1 MIRVGENCDLRYN
14 MINGKF
20 PPFVEISNLL
30 ATSDSALV
38 DLTGGVVA
46 IGNFDGVHK
55 GHRVVLD
62 TAGNLATQNAH
73 RTPAVVMTFEPH
85 PRTVFNPSKPVFRL
99 TPPSVKA
106 RLFKALGLQ
115 GSITELFARDFANM
129 SADAFVEELL
139 VKKLKVAHVVVGYDF
154 HFGKARQGS
163 PEFLME
169 MGEKHSFGVS
179 IVPAQK
185 DEAGDFTFSSSAT
198 RSFIEQ
204 GAIEKANNIL
214 GYRYFVSGEIIH
226 GEKRGRTLGY
236 PTANMVLPAEN
247 TLRHGIYAVQM
258 RIDGKLMDG
267 VASFG
272 RRPTFDNG
280 AALLETFVFD
290 FDGDLYGSDVEII
303 FVKFLRGEEKFDDL
317 DALISQ
323 MDKDCTKARLSLK
336 NAPAVTSIDEALNQQ
351 MI

>member
-1 MIRVGENCDLRYN
+1 MIVEQT
-14 MINGKF
+14 
-20 PPFVEISNLL
+20 PFFAEIPNLL
-30 ATSDSALV
+30 ETSDNALAG
-38 DLTGGVVA
+38 LAGGVVA

-55 GHRVVLD
+55 GHRVVLE
-62 TAGNLATQNAH
+62 TARNLATINA
-73 RTPAVVMTFEPH
+73 RRISALAMTFEPH
-85 PRTVFNPSKPVFRL
+85 PRTVFNPSSPVFRL

-115 GSITELFARDFANM
+115 GSITVPFDRDFANM

-154 HFGKARQGS
+154 HFGKGREGS

-169 MGEKHSFGVS
+169 MGAKHSFGVS
-179 IVPAQK
+179 IVPAQT
-185 DEAGDFTFSSSAT
+185 DDAGALVFSSSTT
-198 RSFIEQ
+198 RAYLEQ
-204 GAIEKANNIL
+204 GTVEQANDIL

-226 GEKRGRTLGY
+226 GEKRGRELGY
-236 PTANMVLPAEN
+236 PTANMVLPTEN
-247 TLRHGIYAVQM
+247 ALRHGIYAVQM
-258 RIDGKLMDG
+258 RVGGKLLDG

-290 FDGDLYGSDVEII
+290 FDGDLYGKHVEVI
-303 FVKFLRGEEKFDDL
+303 FVKFLRGEEKFDSI

-323 MDKDCTKARLSLK
+323 MDKDSIDAQMVLK
-336 NAPAVTSIDEALNQQ
+336 NAPTETSIDEALNQQ
-351 MI
+351 VI